1 MGEGNHYSG
10 SGLDDSPRPTLVMCE
25 ILEAFDH
32 TPSGELIAMEAGL
45 ARLWASRG
53 RVKIM
58 DEPTCKGMDAP
69 PRDKA
74 IRKARNK

>member
-1 MGEGNHYSG
+1 MGEGG
-10 SGLDDSPRPTLVMCE
+10 KRLTLVMCE

-32 TPSGELIAMEAGL
+32 TPAGELIAMETGL
-45 ARLWASRG
+45 AHLWASRG

-58 DEPTCKGMDAP
+58 DEPTGKGTDAP